1 MALLLPRVSI
11 AQCLCTAAHLQP
23 SHAVAECSAAQP
35 SCLLHTAIPT
45 LTPALLP
52 LSHTH
57 TDTHAPSHAHAAPAP
72 CFAVFDIDHDEER
85 AAAVGQE
92 VNGFNFEGMDAPGMD
107 YALNRWVA
115 GFCLQS
121 AFHLPAGLQ
130 GCVCLWRAGTRG
142 AFATRSA
149 VGCGCGVQGVGGWV
163 L

>member
-23 SHAVAECSAAQP
+23 SHAVAECSVAQP

-57 TDTHAPSHAHAAPAP
+57 TDTHAHSHAHAAPAP

-115 GFCLQS
+115 VCKVRSICQ
-121 AFHLPAGLQ
+121 Q
-130 GCVCLWRAGTRG
+130 VCKDTCVCGGQGRAGHLLRARQWGVGVVFRG
-142 AFATRSA
+142 W
-149 VGCGCGVQGVGGWV
+149 VGGWV